1 MRRRKCFRN
10 VNISN
15 GLFFFERCSLI
26 TATACANKF
35 SKRANARYSIL
46 IHTPSQLYEYIF
58 RKRTIH
64 CLIVWTVA
72 GDPRSYSSVH
82 IILMLNNKAD
92 VGIEKQHRFWFVH
105 ANLNEASKKRFTSTS
120 DAVYTVV
127 SVERTCG
134 LAEIH

>member
-1 MRRRKCFRN
+1 MFKKCKYKQW
-10 VNISN
+10 VI
-15 GLFFFERCSLI
+15 FFERCSLI

-35 SKRANARYSIL
+35 SKRANARYSICM
-46 IHTPSQLYEYIF
+46 HTPSQLYEYIF

-105 ANLNEASKKRFTSTS
+105 ANLNGASKKRFTSTS

-127 SVERTCG
+127 SVERCG